1 LLAADRSDVMRRVY
15 LAATFA
21 VSATPAFAHPDV
33 GHLTGFAHGFVHPL
47 GGADHVLAMIA
58 VGLLAARLGGAA
70 LALVPLSFLAMM
82 AAGGVLGAAGIPM
95 PLAETGI
102 GLSVV
107 ALGASLALQLR
118 IPLVGAMAFAGL
130 CAMFH
135 GHAHGSE
142 MPAFAS
148 AFGYGAGFVLA
159 TGLLHL
165 AGIAVGL
172 GFARLS
178 EAHSRRMDRI
188 AGGAMALS
196 GAGMLAGTI

>member
-1 LLAADRSDVMRRVY
+1 MWMRRICLAA
-15 LAATFA
+15 AFA
-21 VSATPAFAHPDV
+21 VSATPAFAHPDI
-33 GHLTGFAHGFVHPL
+33 GHLTGFAHGFLHPFD
-47 GGADHVLAMIA
+47 GADHVLAMVA

-82 AAGGVLGAAGIPM
+82 TAGGVLGAAGVPI
-95 PLAETGI
+95 PLAEAGI

-142 MPAFAS
+142 MPAATS
-148 AFGYGAGFVLA
+148 AFGYGIGFVLA

-165 AGIAVGL
+165 AGIAVGFGL
-172 GFARLS
+172 ARLS
-178 EAHSRRMDRI
+178 EPNSRRMARI

>member
-1 LLAADRSDVMRRVY
+1 MRRVY

-21 VSATPAFAHPDV
+21 VSATPAFAHPDI
-33 GHLTGFAHGFVHPL
+33 GHLTGLAHGFLHPL
-47 GGADHVLAMIA
+47 GGADHVLAMVA

-82 AAGGVLGAAGIPM
+82 VAGGLLGAAGIPM
-95 PLAETGI
+95 PLGEVGI
-102 GLSVV
+102 GVSVV
-107 ALGASLALQLR
+107 ALGVSLAVQLR

-142 MPAFAS
+142 MPAAAS
-148 AFGYGAGFVLA
+148 ALGYGVGFVLA

-165 AGIAVGL
+165 AGIAVGFGL
-172 GFARLS
+172 ARLS
-178 EAHSRRMDRI
+178 EPRSRRMARI